1 MEHFKAEIISIGDEV
16 LAGYTVNTN
25 ATFISQQLLSIGLP
39 VQWVTTISDRHDEI
53 LQALQNASKRADV
66 VLVTGGL
73 GPTPDDL
80 TKKAICDFFKV
91 EMRKDKPTLENVL
104 QFLKARGIKPSA
116 LNQAQALIPDC
127 DLVIPNSVGTAP
139 CLVFERDKRHYF
151 FMPGVPGEMKRMVS
165 DHILD
170 YLKHRL
176 LLTPIHTVLLRT
188 TGIPESKLYEN
199 LKPVLNAFPDIQTAF
214 LPRYIGVDLRFKLIS
229 DDPKKI
235 ARLRKLEQQVRS
247 AANKYII
254 SDRPVELQEILGN
267 LLSEKKHSLAVA
279 ESFTGGLI
287 ADLITNIP
295 GSSAYFKAG
304 LVTYS
309 NESKRHLLGVT
320 EQTLKQFGAVS
331 RETALEMVRGV
342 QTRLETDCAIS
353 TTGIAGPG
361 GATDTKPVGLCYI
374 AARFKAKEIVKEFH
388 FGPERLIN
396 KKRGAVAGLELLRR
410 LILEHSHVRNNS

>member
-1 MEHFKAEIISIGDEV
+1 MKQFKAEIISIGDEV

-39 VQWVTTISDRHDEI
+39 VQWISTISDQHSEI
-53 LQALQNASKRADV
+53 LQALENASGRADA

-91 EMRKDKPTLENVL
+91 EMRRDADTLENVL
-104 QFLKARGIKPSA
+104 QFLKARGIKPTE

-139 CLVFERDKRHYF
+139 CLVFERDNRHFF

-170 YLKHRL
+170 YLKKRL
-176 LLTPIHTVLLRT
+176 TLTPVHTVLLRT
-188 TGIPESKLYEN
+188 TGIPESRLYEK
-199 LKPVLNAFPDIQTAF
+199 LKPILDTFPEIQIAF

-235 ARLRKLEQQVRS
+235 TRLQELETRIRTEAKQYIVTDRPIELEQVLG
-247 AANKYII
+247 
-254 SDRPVELQEILGN
+254 ELLHKKK
-267 LLSEKKHSLAVA
+267 LSLSVA

-295 GSSAYFKAG
+295 GSSNYFKAG

-309 NESKRHLLGVT
+309 NTSKTSLLGVS
-320 EQTLKQFGAVS
+320 EQTLEQFGAVS

-342 QTRLETDCAIS
+342 QSRFKTDCAIS

-361 GATDTKPVGLCYI
+361 GATNTKPVGLCYV
-374 AARFKAKEIVKEFH
+374 AARFKKREIVKEFH

-410 LILEHSHVRNNS
+410 LILE

>member
-1 MEHFKAEIISIGDEV
+1 MKQFKAEIISIGDEV

-39 VQWVTTISDRHDEI
+39 VQWINTISDQHDEI
-53 LQALQNASKRADV
+53 LLALENASERADA
-66 VLVTGGL
+66 VLITGGL

-80 TKKAICDFFKV
+80 TKKAICDFFNV
-91 EMRKDKPTLENVL
+91 EMRQDAATLENVL
-104 QFLKARGIKPSA
+104 QFLKVHGIKPTE

-139 CLVFERDKRHYF
+139 CIVFERGNRLFF

-170 YLKHRL
+170 YLKAHL
-176 LLTPIHTVLLRT
+176 SLTPVHTILLRT
-188 TGIPESKLYEN
+188 TGIPESRLYEK
-199 LKPVLNAFPDIQTAF
+199 LKPILDTFPEIQTAF

-235 ARLRKLEQQVRS
+235 ARLQKLETRVRTE
-247 AANKYII
+247 AKKYIVT
-254 SDRPVELQEILGN
+254 DRPIELEQVLGE
-267 LLSEKKHSLAVA
+267 LLHKKKLSLSVA

-287 ADLITNIP
+287 SDLLTNIP
-295 GSSAYFKAG
+295 GSSDYLMAG

-309 NESKRHLLGVT
+309 NASKVSLIGVS
-320 EQTLKQFGAVS
+320 EQTLERFGAVS
-331 RETALEMVRGV
+331 SETALEMVRGV
-342 QTRLETDCAIS
+342 QNRFGTDCAIS

-361 GATDTKPVGLCYI
+361 GATEKKAVGLCYV
-374 AARFKAKEIVKEFH
+374 AARFMDTEIVKEFH
-388 FGPERLIN
+388 FGPKRLVN

-410 LILEHSHVRNNS
+410 LILE